1 FSLQRFVGIEKAHG
15 WEKRLS
21 RRGIYPVRLLACR
34 RLGAEVDVYRAI
46 GPAKATSPAK
56 ALPSMVGP
64 GYWPLPEIVKDT
76 LLPGRQLDDE
86 RPILT
91 KVDIAHGI
99 DHVRVGRGDQRLC
112 IQALLPHWQDVVAST
127 KARL

>member
-1 FSLQRFVGIEKAHG
+1 MAGKNAFPAAVYIQFVSLPAGALGR
-15 WEKRLS
+15 S
-21 RRGIYPVRLLACR
+21 RC
-34 RLGAEVDVYRAI
+34 
-46 GPAKATSPAK
+46 
-56 ALPSMVGP
+56 LPSHRPSEGNVTSEGVAVYGRA

>member
-1 FSLQRFVGIEKAHG
+1 MWARAKKVGSQTPRPCLPAPWG
-15 WEKRLS
+15 RS
-21 RRGIYPVRLLACR
+21 RC
-34 RLGAEVDVYRAI
+34 
-46 GPAKATSPAK
+46 
-56 ALPSMVGP
+56 LPSHRPSEGNVTSEGVAVYGRA